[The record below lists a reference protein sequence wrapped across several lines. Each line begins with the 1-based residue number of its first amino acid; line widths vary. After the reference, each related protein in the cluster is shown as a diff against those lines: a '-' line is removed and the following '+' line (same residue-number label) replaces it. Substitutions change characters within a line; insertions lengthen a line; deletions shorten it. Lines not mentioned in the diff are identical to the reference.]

1 MNKTFELLAPG
12 GDIDSIKA
20 AIVAGADAIYCG
32 LDSFNARNRAAN
44 ISFDDLNA
52 ILRIAHKHNCQIF
65 LTLNIIILEQEI
77 STLLRLLNKLVN
89 TRIDGLIVQ
98 DLGLFY
104 LLSKYFPT
112 LDVHASTQVTTH
124 NEGQIRFLNKLGVSR
139 ANLSRELDIG
149 EIKALTAIAHK
160 NNILTE
166 VFVHGSNCIGFS
178 GLCYISSAHG
188 GNSGN
193 RGRCSQPCRDQYQT
207 TRAGKDFPLNLKDN
221 SAFFDV
227 ENLSDAGVDSLKI
240 EGRVKKPHYVY
251 TVVDSWRKQLDN
263 FSSNGA
269 SLQNNSDLYKV
280 FNRDFSN
287 AFLKGD
293 INKNMY
299 IDNPRDNSVKHFV
312 KVKDYSSDEEIQSV
326 KKQLYDD
333 KTDIINVV
341 KDKTKDLKLDKTS
354 LTIDISGAVNTPL
367 TVTVK
372 SVDECYTVI
381 SSSSLVQVT
390 KSNTGIDELEKRFR
404 SLSNSLY
411 QISKINVDKL
421 QADLFIPFKEL
432 TTLKNE
438 LTFLL
443 NDSKEIIPPVVL
455 PKLKRLNRQTDKPK
469 LSVLISSQKDLPLSD
484 TTSAEIFYQLPDC
497 IENVYDELVQI
508 FLDNK
513 QLIPWFPSI
522 VMGDNYLASVKFLK
536 TVKPERIVTNNSGIA
551 LAAFENKI
559 DWIAGPHLNITN
571 SYSLLSMK
579 ENFNCSGSFISNEIN
594 KRQMQHIA
602 CPENFK
608 LYYSIYHPILLL
620 ASRQCLFHQTT
631 GCKKDTMDE
640 ECLPKCKKS
649 TSIIN
654 LNKGNSK
661 EATFMINKKKD
672 EHNCMYNNLNFLN
685 TDIVDELSELFSG
698 FLIDL
703 RDIKTQTSKPRDK
716 GLIIQQ
722 FESLLVANA
731 DENEIVAT
739 LYESIKPTTDK
750 QYKKGL

>member
-32 LDSFNARNRAAN
+32 LDSFNARNRATN

-52 ILRIAHKHNCQIF
+52 VLKVAHKHDCQIF
-65 LTLNIIILEQEI
+65 LTLNVIILEQEI
-77 STLLRLLNKLVN
+77 PALLRLLNKLVN
-89 TRIDGLIVQ
+89 TRIDGVIVQ

-104 LLSKYFPT
+104 LLSRYFPT

-139 ANLSRELDIG
+139 ANLSRELAID
-149 EIKALTAIAHK
+149 EIKAITTIAHQ
-160 NNILTE
+160 NDILTE

-263 FSSNGA
+263 FSSKGT
-269 SLQNNSDLYKV
+269 SLKDNSELYKV

-287 AFLKGD
+287 AFLEGD

-312 KVKDYSSDEEIQSV
+312 KVKDYKSDEEMQAV

-333 KTDIINVV
+333 KTDIINIV
-341 KDKTKDLKLDKTS
+341 KDKTKDLDLRKTL
-354 LTIDISGAVNTPL
+354 LTINISGIVNKPLAITVNAEDDSYTVSSSTPL
-367 TVTVK
+367 T
-372 SVDECYTVI
+372 
-381 SSSSLVQVT
+381 QVT

-404 SLSNSLY
+404 SLGSSLY
-411 QISKINVDKL
+411 QICEINVDKL

-432 TTLKNE
+432 TIIKNK
-438 LTFLL
+438 LAFLL
-443 NDSKEIIPPVVL
+443 NDSKEIIPPIVL
-455 PKLKRLNRQTDKPK
+455 SKLKRLNRQIDKPK
-469 LSVLISSQKDLPLSD
+469 LLVLISSKKDIPLCD
-484 TTSAEIFYQLPDC
+484 TTSSEIFYQLPDC
-497 IENVYDELVQI
+497 IGNAFDELVEL
-508 FLDNK
+508 FSNNNDLV
-513 QLIPWFPSI
+513 PWFPSI
-522 VMGDNYLASVKFLK
+522 IMGDDYLAAVDFLK
-536 TVKPERIVTNNSGIA
+536 IVKPERVVTNNSGIA
-551 LAAFENKI
+551 LAAFESNI
-559 DWIAGPHLNITN
+559 NWIAGPHLNITN

-602 CPENFK
+602 CPEGFK

-620 ASRQCLFHQTT
+620 ASRQCLFHQTS

-654 LNKGNSK
+654 LK
-661 EATFMINKKKD
+661 ETTFMINKKKD

-685 TDIVDELSELFSG
+685 TNIIEELSELFSG

-703 RDIKTQTSKPRDK
+703 RDIKTQTNKPRNK
-716 GLIIQQ
+716 RSIVLQ
-722 FESLLVANA
+722 FESLLIGNS
-731 DENEIVAT
+731 DTKTI
-739 LYESIKPTTDK
+739 LYESIEPTTNH
-750 QYKKGL
+750 QYLKGL

>member
-12 GDIDSIKA
+12 GDIDSIMA

-32 LDSFNARNRAAN
+32 LDSFNARNRATN

-52 ILRIAHKHNCQIF
+52 VLKVAHQHNCRIF

-77 STLLRLLNKLVN
+77 PALLRLLNKLVN
-89 TRIDGLIVQ
+89 TRIDGVIVQ

-124 NEGQIRFLNKLGVSR
+124 NEGQIHFLNKLGVSR
-139 ANLSRELDIG
+139 ANLSRELAID
-149 EIKALTAIAHK
+149 EIKAITTIAHK
-160 NNILTE
+160 NDILTE

-178 GLCYISSAHG
+178 GLCYISSASG

-221 SAFFDV
+221 SAFFDI

-251 TVVDSWRKQLDN
+251 TVVDNWRKQLDN
-263 FSSNGA
+263 FSLKGE
-269 SLQNNSDLYKV
+269 SLKDNSELYKV

-287 AFLKGD
+287 AFLEGD

-312 KVKDYSSDEEIQSV
+312 KVKDYKSDEEMQTL

-341 KDKTKDLKLDKTS
+341 KDKTKDLNLDKTL
-354 LTIDISGAVNTPL
+354 LTIIISGEVNTPL
-367 TVTVK
+367 IVTVK
-372 SVDECYTVI
+372 SIDSTFTVN
-381 SSSSLVQVT
+381 SSSPLVQVA
-390 KSNTGIDELEKRFR
+390 KSNTSINELEKKFR
-404 SLSNSLY
+404 GLANSLY
-411 QISKINVDKL
+411 QISAINIDKL

-432 TTLKNE
+432 TTIKNK
-438 LTFLL
+438 LAFLL

-455 PKLKRLNRQTDKPK
+455 PKFKRLNRKTDKPK
-469 LSVLISSQKDLPLSD
+469 LSVLISSKKDIPLCD
-484 TTSAEIFYQLPDC
+484 TTSSEIFYQLPDC
-497 IENVYDELVQI
+497 IENAFDELVDM
-508 FLDNK
+508 FLENK

-522 VMGDNYLASVKFLK
+522 IMDNDYIASVEFLK
-536 TVKPERIVTNNSGIA
+536 IVKPERIITNNSGIA
-551 LAAFENKI
+551 HAAFKNNI
-559 DWIAGPHLNITN
+559 NWIAGPHLNTTN

-579 ENFNCSGSFISNEIN
+579 ENFNCSGSFISNEISR
-594 KRQMQHIA
+594 RQLQHIV
-602 CPENFK
+602 CPKDFK

-620 ASRQCLFHQTT
+620 ASRQCLFHQTS
-631 GCKKDTMDE
+631 GCKKNTMDE
-640 ECLPKCKKS
+640 ECLPKCKKF
-649 TSIIN
+649 TSITN
-654 LNKGNSK
+654 LKSANLK
-661 EATFMINKKKD
+661 ETTFMINKKNN

-685 TDIVDELSELFSG
+685 TDIIDEVSELFSG

-703 RDIKTQTSKPRDK
+703 RDIKTQTNMIRDK
-716 GLIIQQ
+716 NSIVLQ
-722 FESLLVANA
+722 FESLLIGNYDAK
-731 DENEIVAT
+731 T
-739 LYESIKPTTDK
+739 RLFESIKPTTNK
-750 QYKKGL
+750 QYSIGLR

>member
-52 ILRIAHKHNCQIF
+52 VLKVAHQHNCQIF

-77 STLLRLLNKLVN
+77 SALLSLLNKLVN
-89 TRIDGLIVQ
+89 TRIDGVIVQ

-104 LLSKYFPT
+104 LLSNFFPT

-124 NEGQIRFLNKLGVSR
+124 NEGQIRFLHKLGVSR
-139 ANLSRELDIG
+139 ANLSRELAID
-149 EIKALTAIAHK
+149 EIKAITTIAHK
-160 NNILTE
+160 NDILTE

-227 ENLSDAGVDSLKI
+227 ANLSDAGVDSLKI

-263 FSSNGA
+263 FSFKGT
-269 SLQNNSDLYKV
+269 SLKDNSDLYKV

-287 AFLKGD
+287 AFLEGD
-293 INKNMY
+293 INKDMY

-312 KVKDYSSDEEIQSV
+312 KVKDYKSDEEIQTV

-341 KDKTKDLKLDKTS
+341 KDKTKDLNLDETL
-354 LTIDISGAVNTPL
+354 LTIKISGAVNAPL

-372 SVDECYTVI
+372 SADESYTVI
-381 SSSSLVQVT
+381 SSSPLAQVT
-390 KSNTGIDELEKRFR
+390 KSNTGFEELEKRFR
-404 SLSNSLY
+404 SLGNSLY
-411 QISKINVDKL
+411 QISAINIDKL

-432 TTLKNE
+432 TTIKNK
-438 LTFLL
+438 LAFLL
-443 NDSKEIIPPVVL
+443 NDSKAIIPPVVL
-455 PKLKRLNRQTDKPK
+455 PKLKRQNRQTDKPK
-469 LSVLISSQKDLPLSD
+469 LSVLISYKKDIPLCD

-497 IENVYDELVQI
+497 IENVFDELVEI
-508 FLDNK
+508 FLNNK

-522 VMGDNYLASVKFLK
+522 IMGDNYLAAVEFLK
-536 TVKPERIVTNNSGIA
+536 IVKPERIVTNNSGIA

-559 DWIAGPHLNITN
+559 DWIAGPYLNITN

-594 KRQMQHIA
+594 KRQMQRIA
-602 CPENFK
+602 CPEDFK

-654 LNKGNSK
+654 LR
-661 EATFMINKKKD
+661 ETTFMINKKKD

-685 TDIVDELSELFSG
+685 TDIIDELSELFSG

-703 RDIKTQTSKPRDK
+703 RDIKTQTNKPRDK
-716 GLIIQQ
+716 RSIVLQ
-722 FESLLVANA
+722 FESLLIGNSEAKT
-731 DENEIVAT
+731 I
-739 LYESIKPTTDK
+739 LYESIEPTTNK
-750 QYKKGL
+750 QYIKGL